1 MEKRSFRERR
11 GRSVRH
17 DLSQID
23 DALLGD
29 GFVDGI
35 PDGDGRETVSGV
47 GKDVV
52 GAIGIDAE
60 EDILLNT
67 GVTAAVSADTRFD
80 RETLPGPEDG
90 IRYPFFW
97 GTGTRWILRRPT
109 LRLRSVHGCR

>member
-1 MEKRSFRERR
+1 M
-11 GRSVRH
+11 RH
-17 DLSQID
+17 DLSQIN

-80 RETLPGPEDG
+80 RETLPRPEDG
-90 IRYPFFW
+90 IIVHIDIRFSGARERGGSCAAPLFGFD
-97 GTGTRWILRRPT
+97 P
-109 LRLRSVHGCR
+109 VHGCR